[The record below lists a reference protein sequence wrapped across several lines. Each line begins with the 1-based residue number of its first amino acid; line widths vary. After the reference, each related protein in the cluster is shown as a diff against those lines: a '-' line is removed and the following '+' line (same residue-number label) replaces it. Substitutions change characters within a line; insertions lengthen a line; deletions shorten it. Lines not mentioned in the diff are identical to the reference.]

1 MVCRVG
7 ARILS
12 PLKSAIVLIWR
23 SRVWMNP
30 LSCTLT
36 DSIWMPGNSLR
47 AYLSKY
53 SQAAWLVASADADM
67 NGSSNTSIS
76 GKRPAV

>member
-1 MVCRVG
+1 
-7 ARILS
+7 
-12 PLKSAIVLIWR
+12 
-23 SRVWMNP
+23 
-30 LSCTLT
+30 
-36 DSIWMPGNSLR
+36 LR

-53 SQAAWLVASADADM
+53 SHAAWLVASAEADM